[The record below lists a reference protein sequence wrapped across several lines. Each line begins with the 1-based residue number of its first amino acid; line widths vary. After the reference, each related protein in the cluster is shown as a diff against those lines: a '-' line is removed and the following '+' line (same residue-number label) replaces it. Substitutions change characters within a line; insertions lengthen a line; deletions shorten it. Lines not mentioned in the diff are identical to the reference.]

1 MSIKEFG
8 RFGVSIWLPKKTK
21 IRCSADRTVL
31 KFELPYPMDEISF
44 FFSEDTMDITEFR
57 EQIIKVLDE
66 MIAARISKELKQ

>member
-1 MSIKEFG
+1 MSIREFG
-8 RFGVSIWLPKKTK
+8 RIGISIWLPKKTR
-21 IRCSADRTVL
+21 ISSSGNGTVL
-31 KFELPYPMDEISF
+31 KMELPYPMDEISF